1 MPSIT
6 HIHKELY
13 VLVDDRISI
22 AYQYFSTTREI
33 TDVTTNLEK
42 LFGYAAH
49 YYMDLDI
56 GEAEG
61 E

>member
-1 MPSIT
+1 M
-6 HIHKELY
+6 
-13 VLVDDRISI
+13 LVDDRISI